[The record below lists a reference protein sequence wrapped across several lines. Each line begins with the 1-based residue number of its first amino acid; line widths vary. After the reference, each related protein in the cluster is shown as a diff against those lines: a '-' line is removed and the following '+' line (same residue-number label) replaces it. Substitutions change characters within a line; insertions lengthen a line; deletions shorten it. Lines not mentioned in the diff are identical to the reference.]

1 MDGYTTWKNLLHE
14 GEVLHATAKHGLD
27 ALEEYNEKKLQELE
41 RKHGQG
47 EGAGQ
52 RALSSSIDQISK

>member
-14 GEVLHATAKHGLD
+14 GEVLHATAKHGLG

-47 EGAGQ
+47 GGSDQSQGAFFFGGP
-52 RALSSSIDQISK
+52 K

>member
-52 RALSSSIDQISK
+52 SKGSFFFDRPNK